1 VTESNPLAGSLLT
14 ALRNVG
20 EVGLQL
26 PMQAHTVLTSVGN
39 FTWAHVGPV
48 LHLQSICAR
57 HHGKSVSAGKAT
69 STSAA
74 LHAAWHA
81 QEANM
86 TRSAT
91 DNWNAG
97 FLLNMRAVTSE
108 GDEELAGEDDFDPE
122 PPVRAEVVVQLVVSL
137 AEVVGAEG

>member
-1 VTESNPLAGSLLT
+1 
-14 ALRNVG
+14 
-20 EVGLQL
+20 
-26 PMQAHTVLTSVGN
+26 
-39 FTWAHVGPV
+39 
-48 LHLQSICAR
+48 
-57 HHGKSVSAGKAT
+57 
-69 STSAA
+69 
-74 LHAAWHA
+74 
-81 QEANM
+81 M

-137 AEVVGAEG
+137 AEVVGAEGWAVDPSLQRLKRYIPNPNLQIIKLRPMILP